1 MNCPICQK
9 VVLTHNDYG
18 LCLACA
24 DAVINEIDQQAVVR
38 AIKVVRSNTCVQADV
53 ATHCGCGLSLL
64 PDGTCP
70 HHFQYTT
77 QRR

>member
-24 DAVINEIDQQAVVR
+24 DAVINEMDQQAVVR
-38 AIKVVRSNTCVQADV
+38 AIKVVRSNICVQADGLDSWGNLGKC
-53 ATHCGCGLSLL
+53 TICGKAWQECSCLA
-64 PDGTCP
+64 
-70 HHFQYTT
+70 
-77 QRR
+77 RR